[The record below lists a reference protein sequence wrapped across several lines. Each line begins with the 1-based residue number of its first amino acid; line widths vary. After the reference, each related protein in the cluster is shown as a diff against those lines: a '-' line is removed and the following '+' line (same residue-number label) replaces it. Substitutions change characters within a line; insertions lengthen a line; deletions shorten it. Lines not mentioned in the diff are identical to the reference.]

1 MKYVYVFI
9 GIKGK
14 SEKRHI
20 GFTIQMVIQINVCQS
35 PLKIVLLMVCIFLY
49 GMYIFVR
56 MFVCS
61 FFLPNSNLTVF
72 VFISLI

>member
-9 GIKGK
+9 VIKDK

-35 PLKIVLLMVCIFLY
+35 PLKIVLLMVWI
-49 GMYIFVR
+49 IFVCIYLY
-56 MFVCS
+56 VC
-61 FFLPNSNLTVF
+61 FCVPRHIVQPKVWN
-72 VFISLI
+72 